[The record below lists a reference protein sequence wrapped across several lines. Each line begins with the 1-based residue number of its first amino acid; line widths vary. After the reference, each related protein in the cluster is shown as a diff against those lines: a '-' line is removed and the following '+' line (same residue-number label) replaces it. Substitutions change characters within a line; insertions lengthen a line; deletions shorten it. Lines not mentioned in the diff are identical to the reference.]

1 MPPSTLHMLPV
12 FSFKSVFMPIKKQL
26 FPHVLLLQDSHLL
39 KDFVALGISSC
50 TAIHPLFLL
59 DHFHQNANI
68 FSISHLK
75 KTKTPLNTYS
85 PVQQTLSFS
94 PSFHSKTPWMSHLYL
109 LPYFQ
114 FSLQTFQSIKSPKTF
129 VAKSLLIFYVL
140 ITILFSAASFDGHI

>member
-26 FPHVLLLQDSHLL
+26 FPHVLLLQHSHLL

-59 DHFHQNANI
+59 DHFHQNASI

-75 KTKTPLNTYS
+75 KTKTPLTTYS
-85 PVQQTLSFS
+85 PVQANTFIFSFF
-94 PSFHSKTPWMSHLYL
+94 P
-109 LPYFQ
+109 Q
-114 FSLQTFQSIKSPKTF
+114 QNSLNESSIS
-129 VAKSLLIFYVL
+129 AS
-140 ITILFSAASFDGHI
+140 LFSILSANFPIY